1 MNTVVDRHPSVAP
14 VASALA
20 VPTASRRLTL
30 TERLALRLAL
40 RLIVWSARHRATAA
54 PAVARARE
62 QLAAREAR
70 ERAWQRSFFLSTH
83 R

>member
-1 MNTVVDRHPSVAP
+1 MNTVVERHPSVAP

-20 VPTASRRLTL
+20 VPSRRLTL
-30 TERLALRLAL
+30 TERLALRMAL

-70 ERAWQRSFFLSTH
+70 ERAWQRSYLLTTH